1 MGFFSLSK
9 TCKGYLKPTDSTENA
24 VGFKFVSRKAKS
36 GQVDM
41 TKIIFKVE
49 RFI

>member
-1 MGFFSLSK
+1 MPFFGSQ
-9 TCKGYLKPTDSTENA
+9 TIEDILKQLIQNA
-24 VGFKFVSRKAKS
+24 VISFSKAKS

-49 RFI
+49 RFV